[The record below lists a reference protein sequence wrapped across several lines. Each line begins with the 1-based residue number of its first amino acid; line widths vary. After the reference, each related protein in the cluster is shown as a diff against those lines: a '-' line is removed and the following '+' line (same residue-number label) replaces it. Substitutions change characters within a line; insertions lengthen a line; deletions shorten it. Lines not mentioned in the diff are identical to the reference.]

1 MSAFRSVVSVL
12 LGSLIFMALAF
23 SLHFMVV
30 QLTPKDWWFSELPQA
45 PATSQPGA
53 APTETWAML
62 ALATFV
68 TLPAGFTAGML
79 TGRMGGHPHRIH
91 GAGLCVV
98 LGMVLLTT
106 LVVRPP
112 TDLYGWIAFLGRM
125 VLLVG
130 GVMGGASV
138 ARRMEMR

>member
-1 MSAFRSVVSVL
+1 MSPFRSIVSVL
-12 LGSLIFMALAF
+12 LGMLVFMALAF
-23 SLHFMVV
+23 SLQFMVV
-30 QLTPKDWWFSELPQA
+30 QLTPNQWWFSSMPPA
-45 PATSQPGA
+45 PTTSQPGA

-98 LGMVLLTT
+98 LGMVLLST
-106 LVVRPP
+106 LIVRAPA
-112 TDLYGWIAFLGRM
+112 DAYGWAAFLTRL
-125 VLLVG
+125 VLLVS

-138 ARRMEMR
+138 ARRMETP